1 MGIVIKVR
9 NEKNYV
15 EYVSDNINDNLIF
28 LQNYFIGKVSE
39 IIDFKVVDAE
49 YIYEDTFEP
58 FEYEK
63 HTDPLKCLLNDIKRD
78 DSNQRCY
85 KTAVLQRKRRQR

>member
-49 YIYEDTFEP
+49 YIDEDTFEP
-58 FEYEK
+58 FEYETHRSVK
-63 HTDPLKCLLNDIKRD
+63 MSIKRYKTRRL
-78 DSNQRCY
+78 QPERCY
-85 KTAVLQRKRRQR
+85 ETAVLQRKRRL

>member
-28 LQNYFIGKVSE
+28 YK
-39 IIDFKVVDAE
+39 IILSVKSV
-49 YIYEDTFEP
+49 
-58 FEYEK
+58 K
-63 HTDPLKCLLNDIKRD
+63 L
-78 DSNQRCY
+78 
-85 KTAVLQRKRRQR
+85 